1 MNAAKERASPKRPP
15 KQRTNSESARPLAE
29 NETFRHG
36 QSMVGARLKV
46 KRQGAIALHPR
57 YVSRRS
63 VGCAASWRVNSREAV

>member
-29 NETFRHG
+29 NEAFRHG

-46 KRQGAIALHPR
+46 KRQGAIAPCTPVTSPGEALVVPHR
-57 YVSRRS
+57 
-63 VGCAASWRVNSREAV
+63 AA